1 MTNYTPAHGSADIP
15 NVVIDFLV
23 EFGVQIIAFVGLIA
37 LVALYLWFRTS
48 TK

>member
-1 MTNYTPAHGSADIP
+1 MTAYTPVHTSNDLAS
-15 NVVIDFLV
+15 VVIDFIV